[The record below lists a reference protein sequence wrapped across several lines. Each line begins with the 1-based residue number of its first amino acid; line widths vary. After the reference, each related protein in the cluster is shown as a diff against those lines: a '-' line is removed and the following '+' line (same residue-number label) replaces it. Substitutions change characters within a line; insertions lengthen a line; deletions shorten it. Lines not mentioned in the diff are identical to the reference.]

1 MMSAVATCKRSSQP
15 GLLTAHWLS
24 YLSHRRN
31 LGNLS
36 KLQESEQVIKGKQ
49 KVKVQNVD
57 VKPLLAVKPQQ
68 SIGLLSVTI
77 TRTGLQNQTYLF
89 HFYPSFI

>member
-1 MMSAVATCKRSSQP
+1 MLFQK
-15 GLLTAHWLS
+15 
-24 YLSHRRN
+24 RN